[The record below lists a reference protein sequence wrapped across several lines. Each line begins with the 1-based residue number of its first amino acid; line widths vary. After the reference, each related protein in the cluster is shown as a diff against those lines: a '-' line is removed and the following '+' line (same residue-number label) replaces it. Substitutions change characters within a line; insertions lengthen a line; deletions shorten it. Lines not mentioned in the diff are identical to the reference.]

1 MLGTFRGQSPLTVQD
16 LNINPPH
23 CLPYKLKLKCEKLEL
38 IRQYS
43 CWYFVFLLITDLL
56 GNVSIFK
63 GEIPSLLG
71 VK

>member
-16 LNINPPH
+16 LNINSPH

-43 CWYFVFLLITDLL
+43 LLIFCL
-56 GNVSIFK
+56 S
-63 GEIPSLLG
+63 SHH
-71 VK
+71 